1 MKTYPVYFYGK
12 KVADW
17 NPLIQTLMEVLNISL
32 MEMRMSTSDYGNLI
46 VDLDKDKVIV
56 VTRMAGEGG

>member
-12 KVADW
+12 KIGEW
-17 NPLIQTLMEVLNISL
+17 NPLIQNLMEVLNISL

-46 VDLDKDKVIV
+46 VDLDKDKVVV
-56 VTRMAGEGG
+56 VTRMSGEGG

>member
-12 KVADW
+12 KIADW
-17 NPLIQTLMEVLNISL
+17 NPLIQNLMEVLNVSL
-32 MEMRMSTSDYGNLI
+32 MEKRMSTSDYSNLI

-56 VTRMAGEGG
+56 VTKMAGEGS

>member
-32 MEMRMSTSDYGNLI
+32 MEKRMSTSDYGNLL
-46 VDLDKDKVIV
+46 VDLEKDKVIV
-56 VTRMAGEGG
+56 VTRMSGEGG